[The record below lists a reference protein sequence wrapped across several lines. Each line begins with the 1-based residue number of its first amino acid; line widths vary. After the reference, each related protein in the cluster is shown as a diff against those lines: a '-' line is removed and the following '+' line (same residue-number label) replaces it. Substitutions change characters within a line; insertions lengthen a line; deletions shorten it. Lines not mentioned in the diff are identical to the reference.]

1 MTERQIFL
9 SLREFAKE
17 EFEAK
22 RAKRVEVLRIKKKG
36 TLHYKIGPIEYV
48 VISYFEKS
56 IRIYY
61 FLQGGFLSGA
71 NTFSLEDFEKI
82 KKLLEGK
89 TKLLI
94 RFEEKIEKPPT
105 LPELSAKIHREF
117 LKILEKMK
125 YLCNRKPRKI
135 PVISLKKNLGKILIR
150 NNEKVFLDVSLLE
163 KPYETFLISEVLHL
177 LLPRFIENRE
187 YWSKVL
193 TVILTPDKCKHFPEY
208 FPSISTSSYIG
219 EEKIKN
225 IFMFLNFLERFE
237 EHFNLKESEML
248 LQYVLAEDFNRDL
261 HSKASKLYQK
271 IYLNTKDSFWAF
283 KAALFNLTTWNLTD
297 ALEIAQ
303 KYLDDV
309 NDPKTRIFSEFITS
323 STNLTIKTVTKL
335 LTKIKRDFTGNNK
348 FLKLLS
354 KSFEAV
360 KSNVLELRI
369 EVDKEYIV
377 GEETSIR
384 VFLENHA
391 KDIPLKNVK
400 VEFKDTIPK
409 NSIRLLEDWSQGY
422 YILEEIKPVGRKVL
436 TVPLVFLKNGRIK
449 IRARAHANDSL
460 NNEYK
465 TDINK
470 RVFVRLSVSGVSFYN
485 AISEK

>member
-36 TLHYKIGPIEYV
+36 TLYYKIGPIEYI
-48 VISYFEKS
+48 VISYFENS
-56 IRIYY
+56 VRIYY

-71 NTFSLEDFEKI
+71 DTFSLKDFEKI

-105 LPELSAKIHREF
+105 LPELSAKIHKEF
-117 LKILEKMK
+117 LKILEKLK
-125 YLCNRKPRKI
+125 YLCNCKPRKV

-163 KPYETFLISEVLHL
+163 KPYETFLISEAFHL
-177 LLPRFIENRE
+177 LLPEFIESRE

-208 FPSISTSSYIG
+208 FPGISTSSYIG

-225 IFMFLNFLERFE
+225 IFMFLNFLKRFE
-237 EHFNLKESEML
+237 EHFNLKESGML
-248 LQYVLAEDFNRDL
+248 LQHVLAEDFNRDL
-261 HSKASKLYQK
+261 YSEASKLYQK
-271 IYLNTKDSFWAF
+271 IYLSTKNAFWAF
-283 KAALFNLTTWNLTD
+283 KAALFNLIAWNLTD

-303 KYLDDV
+303 KYLNNV
-309 NDPKTRIFSEFITS
+309 NDPTTKIFSEFITS

-335 LTKIKRDFTGNNK
+335 LTKIRQNFSGKNK

-360 KSNVLELRI
+360 KNHVLELRM

-377 GEETSIR
+377 GEKTSIG
-384 VFLENHA
+384 VILENHA

-400 VEFKDTIPK
+400 VEFKDTIPR

-422 YILEEIKPVGRKVL
+422 YILEEIKPVERKVL
-436 TVPLVFLKNGRIK
+436 VVPLVFLKNGKIK
-449 IRARAHANDSL
+449 IRARAYANDSL
-460 NNEYK
+460 NNDYK

-470 RVFVRLSVSGVSFYN
+470 RVYVRASR
-485 AISEK
+485 K